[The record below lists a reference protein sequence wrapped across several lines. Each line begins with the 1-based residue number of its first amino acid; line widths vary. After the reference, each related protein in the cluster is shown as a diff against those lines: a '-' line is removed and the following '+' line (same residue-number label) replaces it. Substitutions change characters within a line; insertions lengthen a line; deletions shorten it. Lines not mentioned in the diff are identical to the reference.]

1 MNTTLFNY
9 CSPHC
14 LPLLLVSLSDPTL
27 TVKNVTEVMEVLN
40 WKRVARG
47 HTRYHS
53 SPHNICHTYISQ
65 SSGLRIPY
73 SKLEEFQQQSSS
85 ERDSSHAIGEYWIN
99 TYPDASW
106 EMLADALYT
115 EEEERAAVMVKR
127 YLPKGMC
134 IDL

>member
-1 MNTTLFNY
+1 MNTLYNR

-14 LPLLLVSLSDPTL
+14 LPLLLVSPSDPTL
-27 TVKNVTEVMEVLN
+27 TVENVTEVMGEVLN

-47 HTRYHS
+47 HIRYRDTH
-53 SPHNICHTYISQ
+53 ISQ
-65 SSGLRIPY
+65 SCGLTIPY
-73 SKLEEFQQQSSS
+73 SKLKEIQQQSSS

-127 YLPKGMC
+127 YLPQGMC
-134 IDL
+134 IYL